1 MVLPSMEELSVL
13 LQAHLRSHLQVV
25 KLRDS
30 GTLIT
35 LVLVQPES
43 LAGLASNWVLKP
55 TPAMDTE
62 NTFRLHR

>member
-1 MVLPSMEELSVL
+1 MVLASTEELSVF
-13 LQAHLRSHLQVV
+13 LQAHLRSRFQTE

-30 GTLIT
+30 DTLIT

-43 LAGLASNWVLKP
+43 LAGLASDWVLKP
-55 TPAMDTE
+55 APAMDTE